1 MALLSYWTIPYV
13 SLEDSRL
20 VWAYNAAF
28 MAVIGSLLGNIFIHM
43 SYLQSDMLHGLAQA
57 RLKTPASWSPRTES
71 ELFCSSHSCVRWDAE
86 EVGHSYTSDSLFVTT
101 RIKDNLERS
110 LCETEAEAGDVVSC
124 AEYRRE
130 SKLNYYP
137 VNVED
142 LSMILNAD
150 AESLE
155 FCNGDNHYEGE
166 CPYEYN
172 LRTLPGRL
180 IGVNGSVLAR
190 FNMEHG
196 EMDSLRDLT
205 VKSFLKAA
213 GVDSLDEDVLRLI
226 LPNSKFSRV
235 SSKQII
241 SGRKVECFS

>member
-13 SLEDSRL
+13 SLEDNRL
-20 VWAYNAAF
+20 VWAYNVAF
-28 MAVIGSLLGNIFIHM
+28 LAIVGSLLGNIFVYM
-43 SYLQSDMLHGLAQA
+43 TYLQSDMLHGLAQA
-57 RLKTPASWSPRTES
+57 RLKTPASWSPRPEV
-71 ELFCSSHSCVRWDAE
+71 EPFCSAHSCVRWDAE

-110 LCETEAEAGDVVSC
+110 QCEPEDGDIVSC

-137 VNVED
+137 VNVEE

-155 FCNGDNHYEGE
+155 FCSGDNHYEGE

-190 FNMEHG
+190 FNMGDGEK

-205 VKSFLKAA
+205 VRSFLATA
-213 GVDSLDEDVLRLI
+213 GVESLDDDILR
-226 LPNSKFSRV
+226 
-235 SSKQII
+235 
-241 SGRKVECFS
+241 

>member
-1 MALLSYWTIPYV
+1 M
-13 SLEDSRL
+13 D
-20 VWAYNAAF
+20 
-28 MAVIGSLLGNIFIHM
+28 
-43 SYLQSDMLHGLAQA
+43 
-57 RLKTPASWSPRTES
+57 
-71 ELFCSSHSCVRWDAE
+71 
-86 EVGHSYTSDSLFVTT
+86 T
-101 RIKDNLERS
+101 RIKDNLEQS
-110 LCETEAEAGDVVSC
+110 LFKQEAGTEAGDIVSC

-137 VNVED
+137 VNVEE

-190 FNMEHG
+190 FNMGDGEK
-196 EMDSLRDLT
+196 EMDNLRDLT
-205 VKSFLKAA
+205 VRSFLTAA
-213 GVDSLDEDVLRLI
+213 GVESLDDDVLR
-226 LPNSKFSRV
+226 
-235 SSKQII
+235 
-241 SGRKVECFS
+241 

>member
-13 SLEDSRL
+13 SLEDARL

-28 MAVIGSLLGNIFIHM
+28 MAVIGSLLGNIFIYM
-43 SYLQSDMLHGLAQA
+43 TYLQSDRLHGLAQA
-57 RLKTPASWSPRTES
+57 RLKTPASWSPRPEA

-101 RIKDNLERS
+101 RIKESLERS
-110 LCETEAEAGDVVSC
+110 LCEKEDGLEDGDIVSC

-130 SKLNYYP
+130 SKVNFYP
-137 VNVED
+137 INVEE
-142 LSMILNAD
+142 LSMIINAD

-155 FCNGDNHYEGE
+155 FCNGDIEYEGE

-180 IGVNGSVLAR
+180 LGLNGSVLAR
-190 FNMEHG
+190 FNTKNE
-196 EMDSLRDLT
+196 EEKMDNLRDLT
-205 VKSFLKAA
+205 VNTFLTAA
-213 GVDSLDEDVLRLI
+213 GVESLDDDVLR
-226 LPNSKFSRV
+226 
-235 SSKQII
+235 
-241 SGRKVECFS
+241 

>member
-20 VWAYNAAF
+20 VWAYNVAF
-28 MAVIGSLLGNIFIHM
+28 MAIIGSLLGNIFVYM
-43 SYLQSDMLHGLAQA
+43 TYLQSDMLHGLAQA
-57 RLKTPASWSPRTES
+57 RLKTPASWSPRPEA

-110 LCETEAEAGDVVSC
+110 LCEPEAGAEAGDMVSC

-137 VNVED
+137 VNVEG

-155 FCNGDNHYEGE
+155 FCNSDNHYEGK

-180 IGVNGSVLAR
+180 MGVNGSVLAR
-190 FNMEHG
+190 FNMGDMER
-196 EMDSLRDLT
+196 EMDNLRDLT
-205 VKSFLKAA
+205 VKSFLTAA
-213 GVDSLDEDVLRLI
+213 GVESLDDDVLR
-226 LPNSKFSRV
+226 
-235 SSKQII
+235 
-241 SGRKVECFS
+241 

>member
-1 MALLSYWTIPYV
+1 M
-13 SLEDSRL
+13 
-20 VWAYNAAF
+20 
-28 MAVIGSLLGNIFIHM
+28 
-43 SYLQSDMLHGLAQA
+43 
-57 RLKTPASWSPRTES
+57 
-71 ELFCSSHSCVRWDAE
+71 
-86 EVGHSYTSDSLFVTT
+86 TT

-110 LCETEAEAGDVVSC
+110 LCETEAEAEDSISC

-190 FNMEHG
+190 FNMEKHG
-196 EMDSLRDLT
+196 EMEDNLRDLT
-205 VKSFLKAA
+205 VKSFLTAA
-213 GVDSLDEDVLRLI
+213 GVESLDEDVLRLI
-226 LPNSKFSRV
+226 FSSLKFSIV
-235 SSKQII
+235 SEKQII